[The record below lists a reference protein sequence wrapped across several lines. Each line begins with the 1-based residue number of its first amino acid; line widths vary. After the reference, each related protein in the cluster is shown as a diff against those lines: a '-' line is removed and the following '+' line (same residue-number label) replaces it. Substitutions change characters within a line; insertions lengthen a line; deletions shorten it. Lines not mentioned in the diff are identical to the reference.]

1 MTPALALPLALVL
14 ATGSHA
20 KIKCQEHRM
29 RACCFAYLPV
39 DQAGV
44 RLRMS
49 GIPRSFECTW
59 RHGQQAGVARVSADD
74 DEAT

>member
-20 KIKCQEHRM
+20 KIKCQE
-29 RACCFAYLPV
+29 LPV